1 MARYGRAAW
10 VEIAT
15 AMRML
20 YDRSIHG
27 AVVTGLTKELVAECL
42 ADIFE
47 QDSPG
52 FDRAQFYRTCGVST
66 DIPMEEQHGESTL
79 HTNARR

>member
-15 AMRML
+15 ALRML
-20 YDRSIHG
+20 YDRPIHG
-27 AVVTGLTKELVAECL
+27 AVVTGMEKELVAECL

-52 FDRAQFYRTCGVST
+52 FDRAQFYKTCDVS
-66 DIPMEEQHGESTL
+66 IPMEEQHGESTL
-79 HTNARR
+79 HTNTRR